1 MKVLKRKLLLLKS
14 LQITTSINQ
23 NAKTFKIII
32 FMRSQELVNTCAN
45 SHWTLV
51 WRFMCANLY
60 HQVSKFKHF
69 FRSRLSKNIS
79 SLCYTSLSR
88 SGKNITLHNAYHK
101 CIWLR
106 NLLLN
111 LAIVVALALF
121 RYSRD
126 ICHFRIRFNIL
137 VLLSWQP
144 PNVKILIFLSSS
156 IKEGI
161 SDATKVMQKD
171 KMHKRFE
178 EENILKKETR
188 CWITF
193 L

>member
-1 MKVLKRKLLLLKS
+1 ML
-14 LQITTSINQ
+14 
-23 NAKTFKIII
+23 
-32 FMRSQELVNTCAN
+32 
-45 SHWTLV
+45 H
-51 WRFMCANLY
+51 
-60 HQVSKFKHF
+60 
-69 FRSRLSKNIS
+69 IS
-79 SLCYTSLSR
+79 FAL
-88 SGKNITLHNAYHK
+88 GQNITLHNAYHK

-161 SDATKVMQKD
+161 SDATKVVQKD

-178 EENILKKETR
+178 EKNILKKETR
-188 CWITF
+188 CRNTF
-193 L
+193 YNVIKCFHCYFQVTLSHFSQVKDKFWCFMNGSILPLTSLLPFGSRNSPTMAILTCFYC

>member
-1 MKVLKRKLLLLKS
+1 M
-14 LQITTSINQ
+14 
-23 NAKTFKIII
+23 
-32 FMRSQELVNTCAN
+32 
-45 SHWTLV
+45 
-51 WRFMCANLY
+51 
-60 HQVSKFKHF
+60 
-69 FRSRLSKNIS
+69 
-79 SLCYTSLSR
+79 
-88 SGKNITLHNAYHK
+88 
-101 CIWLR
+101 R

-126 ICHFRIRFNIL
+126 ICHFRTRFNIL

-178 EENILKKETR
+178 EKNILKKERR

-193 L
+193 YNVVRCFQCYFQVTLSHSSQVKDKFCDVLWMVRSWRWHLYCLLAAVTVLQRQFWHAFIANDHHKKYIFPLIWQTNVVLQYTHSYGIFSEY

>member
-1 MKVLKRKLLLLKS
+1 ML
-14 LQITTSINQ
+14 
-23 NAKTFKIII
+23 
-32 FMRSQELVNTCAN
+32 
-45 SHWTLV
+45 H
-51 WRFMCANLY
+51 
-60 HQVSKFKHF
+60 
-69 FRSRLSKNIS
+69 IS
-79 SLCYTSLSR
+79 FAL
-88 SGKNITLHNAYHK
+88 GQNITLHNAYHK

-111 LAIVVALALF
+111 LAIFVALALF

-161 SDATKVMQKD
+161 SDANKVMQKD

-178 EENILKKETR
+178 EKNILKKETR
-188 CWITF
+188 CRNTF
-193 L
+193 YNVIKCFHCYFQVTLSHFSQVKDKFWCFMNGSILPLTSLLPFGSRNSPTKAILTCFYG